1 MDTNRIKINTIDNSS
16 YSTETST
23 AVAGYTVVK
32 APKGWC
38 RPKKISAG
46 GTSKLKDIFGTS
58 SSKYPELFEVETFN
72 KAYDV
77 YVSAPYGEGT
87 KVPVA
92 YVTKDGIFAGKDTV
106 AFTSSLE
113 DVISGEKEFEDDNT
127 LTSSIA
133 GNAEVAKDSSGNAI
147 SGVETLINTKYAKT
161 CGLGGEDT
169 GDNISY
175 KTLIDGT
182 KGDSPSASGVLI
194 NLGLKSV
201 SFNTLII
208 KGLASTFK
216 EDFIVNFSQ
225 GTVSYKYDNKGTETS
240 EVQVGVI
247 CSIYKNSE
255 KKDAY
260 KIVTSS
266 DNNSENLYIFI
277 YGGTSGGIDS
287 DYVTTTLNV
296 SYSNLSAYWVKSYK
310 TEEINAVI
318 LPKYPSERTLHL
330 DFSPFNS
337 NTGYASTLYTSRN
350 LLKMSVYEDGAFH
363 NSSHAISLTGSLDSE
378 ATTKSG
384 ASVGFNSANEEYTGQ
399 ELVYVHVFKPFTNA
413 DTFTAIN
420 SYPSVT
426 LEGGTRTFDTD
437 LKLHNKGWDY
447 AKKEEYQDVQLF
459 FSSEKNMINSS
470 SSDFFSI
477 ASSGTQLAKF
487 SGFIF
492 NATPDSVED
501 AELLTYGREYWN
513 ICNIAVIDIDK
524 GSRIFSPLTG
534 ARALMQARIID
545 NRWGGL
551 APMWENVQGM
561 GGQLT
566 MVSPYRM
573 KYKYT
578 KDELTTLDSLNYN
591 PVIMDR
597 QYGTMVVGQRT
608 CQSGAVTDWSYIG
621 HACAFMTCIREIRN
635 NVMIPQ
641 IGKANNPYYR
651 TLRKEQVEQIL
662 RPRLEGNN
670 RIWAEGVVDTST
682 ADGVNDVYA
691 RKALT
696 FKISCKVKVDIY
708 SEYVELNFANEDQSS
723 IISTDS
729 DD

>member
-92 YVTKDGIFAGKDTV
+92 YVTKDGIFAGKETV

-113 DVISGEKEFEDDNT
+113 DVISGEKEFSDFDDDTNGNT
-127 LTSSIA
+127 LEKA
-133 GNAEVAKDSSGNAI
+133 VLGDSSVN
-147 SGVETLINTKYAKT
+147 VLINTKYAKT
-161 CGLGGEDT
+161 CGLGGVDT
-169 GDNISY
+169 EDNISY
-175 KTLIDGT
+175 KKDIVGADGT
-182 KGDSPSASGVLI
+182 TPYEGLYID
-194 NLGLKSV
+194 LGLTSIP
-201 SFNTLII
+201 SELTTII
-208 KGLASTFK
+208 INGLASTFPK
-216 EDFIVNFSQ
+216 EF
-225 GTVSYKYDNKGTETS
+225 TVDTVGNVTYENQSVGHLCTLSNKTYIEYTGGNNTSHIYLRIEGSDSLETL
-240 EVQVGVI
+240 
-247 CSIYKNSE
+247 
-255 KKDAY
+255 
-260 KIVTSS
+260 TSS
-266 DNNSENLYIFI
+266 
-277 YGGTSGGIDS
+277 
-287 DYVTTTLNV
+287 YVNTTLNV
-296 SYSNLSAYWVKSYK
+296 NYSNLSAYWVKSYK
-310 TEEINAVI
+310 TEEIRAVI

-420 SYPSVT
+420 CYPSVT
-426 LEGGTRTFDTD
+426 LEGGTRTFAVKEVENTEGNTSTYEEDD
-437 LKLHNKGWDY
+437 LTLHNIGWEY

-477 ASSGTQLAKF
+477 ASSGPQLSKF

-578 KDELTTLDSLNYN
+578 KDELSTLDSLNYN

-696 FKISCKVKVDIY
+696 FRIQVSVKVDIY
-708 SEYVELNFANEDQSS
+708 SEYVELNFTNEDQSS
-723 IISTDS
+723 TISTES
-729 DD
+729 DE

>member
-92 YVTKDGIFAGKDTV
+92 YVTKDGIFAGKETV

-113 DVISGEKEFEDDNT
+113 DVISGEKEFSDFDDDTNGNT
-127 LTSSIA
+127 LEKA
-133 GNAEVAKDSSGNAI
+133 VLGEG
-147 SGVETLINTKYAKT
+147 GVNVLINTKYAKT

-175 KTLIDGT
+175 KKDIKGSDGT
-182 KGDSPSASGVLI
+182 TSKEGLYID
-194 NLGLKSV
+194 LGLTTIPSDLTTIV
-201 SFNTLII
+201 IN
-208 KGLASTFK
+208 GLASTFSK
-216 EDFIVNFSQ
+216 EFKVSTIGGVTYENQPVGHLCTLS
-225 GTVSYKYDNKGTETS
+225 GTTYIEYA
-240 EVQVGVI
+240 GVDGENTQH
-247 CSIYKNSE
+247 IY
-255 KKDAY
+255 
-260 KIVTSS
+260 
-266 DNNSENLYIFI
+266 LYI
-277 YGGTSGGIDS
+277 SGSSNLDTLS
-287 DYVTTTLNV
+287 DKYVTTTLNV
-296 SYSNLSAYWVKSYK
+296 SYSNLSAYWVKNYK

-426 LEGGTRTFDTD
+426 LDGGTRTFTVKDTGTKDAPKYEEDD
-437 LKLHNKGWDY
+437 LILHNIGWDY

-459 FSSEKNMINSS
+459 FSSEKNMINSA

-477 ASSGTQLAKF
+477 ASSGPQLAKF

-578 KDELTTLDSLNYN
+578 KEQLTILDNHNYN
-591 PVIMDR
+591 PIIMDR

-608 CQSGAVTDWSYIG
+608 CQSGSLTDWSYIG
-621 HACAFMTCIREIRN
+621 HACAFMTCIKEIRN

-651 TLRKEQVEQIL
+651 TLRAEQVNQIL
-662 RPRLEGNN
+662 RKRIEGNN

-682 ADGVNDVYA
+682 ADGVNDANA
-691 RKALT
+691 RKNLR
-696 FKISCKVKVDIY
+696 FIIQVRVKVDIF
-708 SEYVELNFANEDQSS
+708 SEYVQLDFFNEDQSS
-723 IISTDS
+723 TVSTS
-729 DD
+729 EV

>member
-1 MDTNRIKINTIDNSS
+1 MDTNRIVINTIDNSS

-46 GTSKLKDIFGTS
+46 GTAKLKDIFGTS
-58 SSKYPELFEVETFN
+58 SSEYPELFEVETFN
-72 KAYDV
+72 KAYDI
-77 YVSAPYGEGT
+77 YVSAPYSEGT
-87 KVPVA
+87 TVPVA

-106 AFTSSLE
+106 GFSANLE
-113 DVISGEKEFEDDNT
+113 DVISGEKEFEDFEDATGTNT
-127 LTSSIA
+127 LEKAVLGEGDVS
-133 GNAEVAKDSSGNAI
+133 V
-147 SGVETLINTKYAKT
+147 LINTKYAKT

-175 KTLIDGT
+175 KNDIHGTDDSTSYNGIYID
-182 KGDSPSASGVLI
+182 
-194 NLGLKSV
+194 LGLKKISTDLTTIV
-201 SFNTLII
+201 IN
-208 KGLASTFK
+208 GLASTFSK
-216 EDFIVNFSQ
+216 EF
-225 GTVSYKYDNKGTETS
+225 TVSGTGEVTYDGQNVGHLCTLANKTYIEYTGGDAS
-240 EVQVGVI
+240 
-247 CSIYKNSE
+247 SNIY
-255 KKDAY
+255 
-260 KIVTSS
+260 
-266 DNNSENLYIFI
+266 LYI
-277 YGGTSGGIDS
+277 GGSNNLTTLTS
-287 DYVTTTLNV
+287 DYVTTTLNAK
-296 SYSNLSAYWVKSYK
+296 YSELSAYWVKSY
-310 TEEINAVI
+310 TTADINAVI

-330 DFSPFNS
+330 DFSPFNT
-337 NTGYASTLYTSRN
+337 NTGYVSTSYTSRN

-363 NSSHAISLTGSLDSE
+363 NSSHAISLTGSLDSG

-384 ASVGFNSANEEYTGQ
+384 ASVGFTSANEEYTGQ

-413 DTFTAIN
+413 DTFSAI
-420 SYPSVT
+420 SCYPSVT
-426 LEGGTRTFDTD
+426 LEGGKRTFDTD
-437 LKLHNKGWDY
+437 DTKLHNVGWAY

-459 FSSEKNMINSS
+459 FSSEKNMYKS

-477 ASSGTQLAKF
+477 ASSGPQVAKY

-492 NATPDSVED
+492 NATPDDVD
-501 AELLTYGREYWN
+501 KAELLTYGREYWN
-513 ICNIAVIDIDK
+513 ICNIAVVDIDK

-573 KYKYT
+573 KFKYT
-578 KDELTTLDSLNYN
+578 KEQLSKLDSLNYN

-608 CQSGAVTDWSYIG
+608 CQTGAVTDWSYIG
-621 HACAFMTCIREIRN
+621 HACAFMTCIREIRS

-641 IGKANNPYYR
+641 LGKANNPYYR

-670 RIWAEGVVDTST
+670 RIWAEGIVDTST

-691 RKALT
+691 RKAKT
-696 FKISCKVKVDIY
+696 FRISCKVKVDIY
-708 SEYVELNFANEDQSS
+708 SEYVELMFYNEDQN
-723 IISTDS
+723 STVS
-729 DD
+729 TEE